1 MKSNCK
7 TFLPIRKTLPIAYCP
22 FPIAHSPL
30 PIAHY
35 LLPIAFCLL
44 LFASCSVNKA
54 NNDESLKKYF
64 DENKVDGC
72 FTMFNNA
79 DGKVTVYNMKYDTM
93 RFSPASTFKIF
104 NSLVA
109 LQTGVITDE
118 KMVIKW
124 DGIKRWNA
132 DWNKDMDMTEA
143 FKVSNVA
150 YYQEVARRIGKDT
163 MQQWIDSLSYGNKN
177 ISGPVDS
184 FWLNN
189 TLKISADEQLG
200 FVKKL
205 YFDQLP
211 FRKSVQQ
218 MVRDVMLQ
226 ENNTA
231 YQLSYKSGWGF
242 GEDGNAIGWL
252 VGWIEE
258 NKHVY
263 FFVTFVKAPVKDID
277 MKTVR
282 LNITK
287 GILKQYGFFEG
298 KK

>member
-1 MKSNCK
+1 MKLLY
-7 TFLPIRKTLPIAYCP
+7 TFLFLISN
-22 FPIAHSPL
+22 F
-30 PIAHY
+30 
-35 LLPIAFCLL
+35 
-44 LFASCSVNKA
+44 LFLISCSVNKA
-54 NNDESLKKYF
+54 TNDESLKKYF

-72 FTMFNNA
+72 FTMLNNQ
-79 DGKVTVYNMKYDTM
+79 DGEVTVYNMKYDTM

-104 NSLVA
+104 NSLVG

-118 KMVIKW
+118 KMIIKW
-124 DGIKRWNA
+124 DGVKRWNE

-143 FKVSNVA
+143 FKVSCVPW
-150 YYQEVARRIGKDT
+150 YQEVARRIGKDT
-163 MQQWIDSLSYGNKN
+163 MKQWIDSLGYGNKN

-189 TLKISADEQLG
+189 TLKISPDEQLG

-231 YQLSYKSGWGF
+231 YQLSYKTGF
-242 GEDGNAIGWL
+242 AYGEDGNAIGW
-252 VGWIEE
+252 VTGWIEE

-263 FFVTFVKAPVKDID
+263 FFVTFVKAPVKEID
-277 MKTVR
+277 MKTIR

>member
-1 MKSNCK
+1 MMKSLSK
-7 TFLPIRKTLPIAYCP
+7 SLLRIAGYP
-22 FPIAHSPL
+22 
-30 PIAHY
+30 
-35 LLPIAFCLL
+35 LPIAFCLL
-44 LFASCSVNKA
+44 LISSCSVNKA

-64 DENKVDGC
+64 DENHVDGS

-104 NSLVA
+104 NSLVG
-109 LQTGVITDE
+109 LQTGVILDE
-118 KMVIKW
+118 KMQIKW
-124 DGIKRWNA
+124 DGVERWNK

-143 FKVSNVA
+143 FKVSSVP
-150 YYQEVARRIGKDT
+150 YYQEVARQLGKET
-163 MQQWIDSLSYGNKN
+163 LQQWIDSIGYGNRN
-177 ISGPVDS
+177 TSGAVDS

-189 TLKISADEQLG
+189 SLKISPDEQLG

-211 FRKSVQQ
+211 FRKTVQQ
-218 MVRDVMLQ
+218 VVRDVMLQ

-231 YQLSYKSGWGF
+231 YQLSYKTGWGF
-242 GEDGNAIGWL
+242 TEDGNAMGWV

-263 FFVTFVKAPVKDID
+263 FFVTFVKAPDKDTNINTAR
-277 MKTVR
+277 M
-282 LNITK
+282 NITK
-287 GILKQYGFFEG
+287 AILKQYGFFEG